1 VTVRPRTGSAL
12 GATTLVGAALLLAP
26 SAAAESPAR
35 ERELSCSDGT
45 VFVGE
50 QVRMGAG
57 SPPRVW
63 RHVDPGGTPAAF
75 SFHAATVI
83 APDGTV
89 VESESWDTA
98 FGVAHHQEPVVCG
111 FTIPVGPL
119 AGHTAEL
126 TGFFV
131 T

>member
-1 VTVRPRTGSAL
+1 MRTGPL
-12 GATTLVGAALLLAP
+12 VGLTTLVAAPLLLATP
-26 SAAAESPAR
+26 ATAGSPAR

-57 SPPRVW
+57 HPARAW
-63 RHVDPGGTPAAF
+63 RNVDPGGTPAAF
-75 SFHAATVI
+75 TFHATTVT

-89 VESESWDTA
+89 VESESWDTS
-98 FGVAHHQEPVVCG
+98 FGVAQQQEPVVCG

-131 T
+131 P